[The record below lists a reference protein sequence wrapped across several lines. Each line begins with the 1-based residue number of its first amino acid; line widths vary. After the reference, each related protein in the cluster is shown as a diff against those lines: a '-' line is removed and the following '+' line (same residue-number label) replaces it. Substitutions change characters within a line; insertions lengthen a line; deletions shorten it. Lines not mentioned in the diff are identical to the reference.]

1 LRFLIAQVPPVGLVR
16 AHIMASIKGEDGV
29 GKVAGSRRRVRPD
42 TRRQSTRRAFIAGA
56 VAWSSLAW
64 IEPIRGQP
72 KPKPAIVGWLSVSSR
87 ESDADHLAAFKEGL
101 AALGYREGQ
110 RYAIE
115 GRWAEG
121 RLERMQSLTEELA
134 AGKPAVIVA
143 WTIAAIRAAAK
154 AAPATPIV
162 AVGESFVGTD
172 LAKSFAR
179 PGGMVTGVNTVSNDY
194 REKFVELLV
203 AAVPGLKRIGV
214 LVADA
219 SAPTPPLARS
229 MEAAR
234 RS

>member
-1 LRFLIAQVPPVGLVR
+1 
-16 AHIMASIKGEDGV
+16 MASIKGEDGV

-42 TRRQSTRRAFIAGA
+42 TRGQSTRRAFIAGA

-121 RLERMQSLTEELA
+121 RLERMQSLAEELA

-154 AAPATPIV
+154 AGPAAPSV
-162 AVGESFVGTD
+162 AGGGSVVGKGLAEGFRRAGGLGTRGD
-172 LAKSFAR
+172 
-179 PGGMVTGVNTVSNDY
+179 TVS
-194 REKFVELLV
+194 
-203 AAVPGLKRIGV
+203 
-214 LVADA
+214 
-219 SAPTPPLARS
+219 S
-229 MEAAR
+229 
-234 RS
+234 